1 LILREEETIWWKLLS
16 GCRMPLTEYGTSQ
29 HPSDTK
35 NEMAE
40 FLVQFP
46 VRVLVEKTTVETST
60 GKVSVRG
67 VMSVTAGEKVAVALF
82 TDHDLAV
89 RFARDRGLPD
99 AQIGAFDDPIDFGYF
114 LQEQQ
119 KGGFTHVCVDPKNV
133 ISHSTMVPM
142 DEVLTSLADAIGRSK
157 P

>member
-1 LILREEETIWWKLLS
+1 
-16 GCRMPLTEYGTSQ
+16 
-29 HPSDTK
+29 
-35 NEMAE
+35 MAE
-40 FLVQFP
+40 ILVQFP
-46 VRVLVEKTTVETST
+46 VRVLVEKTAVETST

-67 VMSVTAGEKVAVALF
+67 VMSLTAGEKVAVALF

-89 RFARDRGLPD
+89 RFAHDRRVPD

-114 LQEQQ
+114 LQEQK
-119 KGGFTHVCVDPKNV
+119 KGGFTDVCIDPQN
-133 ISHSTMVPM
+133 IASHSTMIPI

>member
-1 LILREEETIWWKLLS
+1 
-16 GCRMPLTEYGTSQ
+16 MV
-29 HPSDTK
+29 
-35 NEMAE
+35 E
-40 FLVQFP
+40 FPVQFP
-46 VRVLVEKTTVETST
+46 VRVLVEKTTVETTT

-82 TDHDLAV
+82 TDHNLAV

-114 LQEQQ
+114 LQEQK
-119 KGGFTHVCVDPKNV
+119 KGGFTDVCVDPKNV
-133 ISHSTMVPM
+133 ASHSTMIPI

>member
-1 LILREEETIWWKLLS
+1 MVEHRLEQS
-16 GCRMPLTEYGTSQ
+16 VDVVGCHDDAGHMDNTS
-29 HPSDTK
+29 DMK
-35 NEMAE
+35 NGMAD

-46 VRVLVEKTTVETST
+46 VRVLVEKTAVETST

-67 VMSVTAGEKVAVALF
+67 VMAVTVDEKVAVALF

-89 RFARDRGLPD
+89 RFARDRRLHD

-119 KGGFTHVCVDPKNV
+119 KGGFTHVCVDPKNL
-133 ISHSTMVPM
+133 ISQSMMVPIA
-142 DEVLTSLADAIGRSK
+142 EVLTSLADAMGRST